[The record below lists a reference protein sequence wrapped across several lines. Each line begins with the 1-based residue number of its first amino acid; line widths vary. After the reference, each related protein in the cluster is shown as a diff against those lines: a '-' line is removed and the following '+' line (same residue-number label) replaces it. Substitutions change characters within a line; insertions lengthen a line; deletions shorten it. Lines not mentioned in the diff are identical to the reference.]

1 MVMFAC
7 GACRGHWLDNS
18 GSRLVVVGGLPET
31 AREVARRHAQI
42 PAEAGTGYRQAARS
56 HDGPRLCPFCGEA
69 LAAATV
75 KDAGIAV
82 DACTHHGT
90 WFDAAEL
97 HALAQ
102 YYEIALA
109 EVDFEAKVLSEA
121 IDRATRDEE
130 RAKQRRF
137 RG

>member
-1 MVMFAC
+1 MV
-7 GACRGHWLDNS
+7 
-18 GSRLVVVGGLPET
+18 
-31 AREVARRHAQI
+31 
-42 PAEAGTGYRQAARS
+42 RS
-56 HDGPRLCPFCGEA
+56 LTTSAYISVPRA
-69 LAAATV
+69 
-75 KDAGIAV
+75 
-82 DACTHHGT
+82 